1 MVTKRQKLEEKET
14 RILAAARDVFV
25 EFGFEKGRMA
35 EIAKRAGVAEGTVY
49 LYYQTKKDLVRA
61 VLEQYWARL
70 TREALEAL
78 PEGSNTFD
86 QLQAFARF
94 HLSAFHR
101 DIDYINMNV
110 AARTAHQDFEVPMER
125 VRDYVRVFDQL
136 FERGKDRGEI
146 RTTVPTWVARDMFF
160 GTLEHTARSTLS
172 DDNKDPEAAT
182 ANLIALFQ
190 AGYTD
195 EAPEKTAELAPLVQ
209 RLEAAVARLDDLTS
223 S

>member
-1 MVTKRQKLEEKET
+1 
-14 RILAAARDVFV
+14 
-25 EFGFEKGRMA
+25 
-35 EIAKRAGVAEGTVY
+35 
-49 LYYQTKKDLVRA
+49 
-61 VLEQYWARL
+61 
-70 TREALEAL
+70 
-78 PEGSNTFD
+78 
-86 QLQAFARF
+86 
-94 HLSAFHR
+94 
-101 DIDYINMNV
+101 MNV
-110 AARTAHQDFEVPMER
+110 AARTAHQEFDVPMER
-125 VRDYVRVFDQL
+125 VRDYVRVFDRL

-172 DDNKDPEAAT
+172 DDKKDPEEAT

-195 EAPEKTAELAPLVQ
+195 TAPERTADLAPLVQ